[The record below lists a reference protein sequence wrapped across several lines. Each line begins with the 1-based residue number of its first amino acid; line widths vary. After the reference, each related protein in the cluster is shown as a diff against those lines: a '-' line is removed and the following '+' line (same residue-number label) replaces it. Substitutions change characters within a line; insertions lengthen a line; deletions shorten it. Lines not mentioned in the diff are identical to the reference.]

1 MKYRIATMSDCEA
14 LTDIRMQMRK
24 ELDSDFNSK
33 LIYPETLSFFKRNIK
48 RGTHIAFVCEYNKQ
62 IIATVGITLFEIMP
76 TTEHPNG
83 KVARLM
89 NMYVE
94 PVYRHKGIAKA
105 LLNCV
110 MLYAK
115 EHRIGKVML
124 NPSQMGKSL
133 YENCGFQL
141 LPDEYALYL
150 H

>member
-1 MKYRIATMSDCEA
+1 MATIYDCEI
-14 LTDIRMQMRK
+14 LTDLRMRMRK
-24 ELDSDFNSK
+24 EIDSDFNSE
-33 LIYPETLSFFKRNIK
+33 LIYAETLDFFKRNIK
-48 RGTHIAFVCEYNKQ
+48 SGTHIAFVCEHDKQ
-62 IIATVGITLFEIMP
+62 MIAIVGITLFEIMP

-110 MLYAK
+110 ILYAK

-133 YENCGFQL
+133 YENYGFQL
-141 LPDEYALYL
+141 LNDEYAFYL

>member
-1 MKYRIATMSDCEA
+1 MEYRIATISDCEA
-14 LTDIRMQMRK
+14 LTGIRMQMRK
-24 ELDSDFNSK
+24 ELDADFNSE
-33 LIYPETLSFFKRNIK
+33 LIYAETLDFFKRNIK
-48 RGTHIAFVCEYNKQ
+48 NGTHIAFICEHNRQ
-62 IIATVGITLFEIMP
+62 TIATAGITLFEIMP

-94 PVYRHKGIAKA
+94 PIYRHKGIAKA

-115 EHRIGKVML
+115 EHQIGKVML

-133 YENCGFQL
+133 YENYGFQR
-141 LPDEYALYL
+141 LPNEYAFYL
-150 H
+150 R